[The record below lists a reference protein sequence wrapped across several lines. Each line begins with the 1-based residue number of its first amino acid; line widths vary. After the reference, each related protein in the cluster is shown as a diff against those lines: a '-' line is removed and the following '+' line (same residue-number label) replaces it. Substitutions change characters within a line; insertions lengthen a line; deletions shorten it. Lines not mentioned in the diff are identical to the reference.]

1 MLWAEIRVSNACEKI
16 FFFFNKNLLR
26 VTVNGF

>member
-1 MLWAEIRVSNACEKI
+1 MLWAEIRVSNAREKI
-16 FFFFNKNLLR
+16 FFSKNLLR